1 MLSIDPVQKT
11 FIFHNSCLKINR
23 KQVHNCLII
32 ACKIVYNSSL
42 IISCKVLH
50 NLCLK
55 ITQKRWIIN
64 PVRFPDSQCKW
75 MGEPDYYRPKNIQ
88 KMEFHRSQII
98 IKTLHRYT
106 CTNELF
112 YIAFR
117 ICILCLSPCAESRQ
131 NICSPHIKLTRFG
144 KLCGINLTATSERVY
159 CSQGF

>member
-23 KQVHNCLII
+23 KQVHNSCLII

-88 KMEFHRSQII
+88 QKIPC
-98 IKTLHRYT
+98 K
-106 CTNELF
+106 NVVN
-112 YIAFR
+112 
-117 ICILCLSPCAESRQ
+117 LCLKIIVP
-131 NICSPHIKLTRFG
+131 
-144 KLCGINLTATSERVY
+144 
-159 CSQGF
+159 

>member
-1 MLSIDPVQKT
+1 MVVFMLSIDPVQKT

-88 KMEFHRSQII
+88 RMEFRRSQII
-98 IKTLHRYT
+98 SKTLHRYT
-106 CTNELF
+106 CAPISYSISHL
-112 YIAFR
+112 
-117 ICILCLSPCAESRQ
+117 ES
-131 NICSPHIKLTRFG
+131 
-144 KLCGINLTATSERVY
+144 VY
-159 CSQGF
+159 YVYHLVLNQDKIYVPP